1 MDHDQKFYLRL
12 SMYFA
17 ELVVEFAETAE
28 SAELRLLL
36 NWVLSYSVYLRL
48 SLDVKKL
55 HWRKSFLG
63 IATSLEDILSQ

>member
-12 SMYFA
+12 TMYFA

-28 SAELRLLL
+28 QRLLL
-36 NWVLSYSVYLRL
+36 NWVLSYSAYLRL

-55 HWRKSFLG
+55 HW
-63 IATSLEDILSQ
+63 TC